1 MAKEIQLLIN
11 NSDLDKRFYKLDGI
25 EVNKQL
31 DSSYQIG
38 QTKTIPINWNN
49 DDPLNIAIKTTPA
62 VAAPK
67 IIDNQESVVSYN
79 GGNLTSVKHSS
90 GLFAL
95 TTNGKLCAA
104 DENYSISITGIS
116 FPESG
121 NYLLRDLGVL
131 SMDYIKLSTNDLKLS
146 TYLSKIGPDTKE
158 GFNIL
163 NTSVDKESV
172 FQIYLSTSINA
183 SGDTIL
189 YDKNYNYWVNVSSST
204 IQGTDLSYNYT
215 VGTISEDFGKN
226 KFTVH
231 NKLYKVPFLGISN
244 KSTIKGGVSK
254 NAPNIYI
261 SSGILNCD
269 PETSK
274 TFPKAIIP
282 FQYYNESLPEGKEG
296 FLVGY
301 NMIGKYQGIQFGFFI
316 NSNNQTYSDFI
327 PYFYTLDESLSTYTE
342 NYYQGNTFVS
352 SNSYQ
357 LREFKSADSIND
369 YSEFSLADGD
379 PSNVTYDNSY
389 NTLVEYH
396 LQFKPKEKTLAL
408 KVNLTHYNQEVA
420 DPDDI
425 ITLVDVDDNR
435 TAINISTSTSTI
447 PTIYISSKAI
457 AREY

>member
-1 MAKEIQLLIN
+1 MTKEIQLLIN

-79 GGNLTSVKHSS
+79 GGSLTSVKHSS

-104 DENYSISITGIS
+104 NENHSISITDIS
-116 FPESG
+116 FPKSG

-146 TYLSKIGPDTKE
+146 TYLAQTGSDTKE

-163 NTSVDKESV
+163 NTSAGKESV
-172 FQIYLSTSINA
+172 FQIYLSTAINA
-183 SGDTIL
+183 SGTPIVYKPD
-189 YDKNYNYWVNVSSST
+189 YNYWVSISSNS
-204 IQGTDLSYNYT
+204 IQGVNLSYNYT
-215 VGTISEDFGKN
+215 VGTISENFGEN
-226 KFTVH
+226 KFTA
-231 NKLYKVPFLGISN
+231 NNYLFKVPLLGISN

-269 PETSK
+269 PKTSK
-274 TFPKAIIP
+274 IFTRAIIP
-282 FQYYNESLPEGKEG
+282 FQYYNESLPERKEG

-301 NMIGKYQGIQFGFFI
+301 NMLREHNYIDLGFYR
-316 NSNNQTYSDFI
+316 NSDNQTYPDFI
-327 PYFYTLDESLSTYTE
+327 PYFYILNTGTYIE
-342 NYYQGNTFVS
+342 NYYQNNTFVS

-357 LREFKSADSIND
+357 LIESKSATSISD
-369 YSEFSLADGD
+369 YSTISIDNYSTNE
-379 PSNVTYDNSY
+379 VTYGNNYD
-389 NTLVEYH
+389 TLVEYH
-396 LQFKPKEKTLAL
+396 LTFTPKMKSLDLEVRL
-408 KVNLTHYNQEVA
+408 NHYNQESSA
-420 DPDDI
+420 SDGI

-435 TAINISTSTSTI
+435 TNINISTGNSTI
-447 PTIYISSKAI
+447 PTIHISSKDI
-457 AREY
+457 ARRY

>member
-67 IIDNQESVVSYN
+67 IIDNQENVVSYN
-79 GGNLTSVKHSS
+79 SGSLTSVKHSS

-95 TTNGKLCAA
+95 TTNGKLCTA
-104 DENYSISITGIS
+104 DESHSIQITDIS

-121 NYLLRDLGVL
+121 HDIFRNLGVL
-131 SMDYIKLSTNDLKLS
+131 STDYIKLSTNDLKLS
-146 TYLSKIGPDTKE
+146 TYINTYGSKK
-158 GFNIL
+158 GFNISSNSSNL
-163 NTSVDKESV
+163 SDQYGIS
-172 FQIYLSTSINA
+172 QIYISTAQAA
-183 SGDTIL
+183 SDNTIL
-189 YDKNYNYWVNVSSST
+189 YTPYYNYWVNISSYS
-204 IQGTDLSYNYT
+204 IQGINLSYNYT
-215 VGTISEDFGKN
+215 VGTVSEDFGKN
-226 KFTVH
+226 KFTAD
-231 NKLYKVPFLGISN
+231 NYLFKVPLLGISN

-261 SSGILNCD
+261 SSGIINYD
-269 PETSK
+269 PK
-274 TFPKAIIP
+274 THNSLYDIFIP

-301 NMIGKYQGIQFGFFI
+301 NMLNEHNGIQLSFYR
-316 NSNNQTYSDFI
+316 NSDNQTYSDFI
-327 PYFYTLDESLSTYTE
+327 PYFYILDGGASTYIE

-352 SNSYQ
+352 SNSYS
-357 LREFKSADSIND
+357 LRESKSAVNPADFSTISINGE
-369 YSEFSLADGD
+369 SISK
-379 PSNVTYDNSY
+379 VTYGNSY
-389 NTLVEYH
+389 DTLIEYH
-396 LQFKPKEKTLAL
+396 LKFKPKTKDLTL
-408 KVNLTHYNQEVA
+408 KVNLNCVNWEA
-420 DPDDI
+420 LDAIDA
-425 ITLVDVDDNR
+425 ITIVDVDDNS
-435 TAINISTSTSTI
+435 TNITISTSIDVT
-447 PTIYISSKAI
+447 TIYISSKAI

>member
-79 GGNLTSVKHSS
+79 GGNLTSIKHSS

-104 DENYSISITGIS
+104 DENHSIYITDIS
-116 FPESG
+116 LPESG
-121 NYLLRDLGVL
+121 NNLLRDLGVL
-131 SMDYIKLSTNDLKLS
+131 SMDYIKLYTNDLKLS
-146 TYLSKIGPDTKE
+146 TYLSQINSNAKE

-163 NTSVDKESV
+163 NTSADKESV

-183 SGDTIL
+183 SGNTIL
-189 YDKNYNYWVNVSSST
+189 YDENYNYWVNVSSST
-204 IQGTDLSYNYT
+204 IQGPGLSYNYT
-215 VGTISEDFGKN
+215 VGTVSEDFGKN
-226 KFTVH
+226 KFTAP
-231 NKLYKVPFLGISN
+231 NKLYKVPFLGIFN
-244 KSTIKGGVSK
+244 KSTIRGGVSK

-282 FQYYNESLPEGKEG
+282 FQYYDASLPEGKEG

-301 NMIGKYQGIQFGFFI
+301 NMLRSYNGIWISFFR
-316 NSNNQTYSDFI
+316 NSDNQTYPDFI
-327 PYFYTLDESLSTYTE
+327 PYFYRLDESLSTYIE
-342 NYYQGNTFVS
+342 RYYQGNTVVS

-369 YSEFSLADGD
+369 YSEFSFADD
-379 PSNVTYDNSY
+379 NYNEVTYDNNY
-389 NTLVEYH
+389 DTLVEYH
-396 LQFKPKEKTLAL
+396 LIFTPKTKGLDIEVKL
-408 KVNLTHYNQEVA
+408 NRYNQYA
-420 DPDDI
+420 IDPDDI
-425 ITLVDVDDNR
+425 ITIVDVDDNR
-435 TAINISTSTSTI
+435 ININTSTGNSTI
-447 PTIYISSKAI
+447 PTIHISSKAI

>member
-62 VAAPK
+62 IAAPK

-95 TTNGKLCAA
+95 TTNGKLYAA
-104 DENYSISITGIS
+104 DENYSISITDIS

-146 TYLSKIGPDTKE
+146 TYLSQIGSNTKE

-163 NTSVDKESV
+163 NTSAGKESV
-172 FQIYLSTSINA
+172 FQIYLSTAINA
-183 SGDTIL
+183 SGNTIL
-189 YDKNYNYWVNVSSST
+189 YDENYNYWVNISSST
-204 IQGTDLSYNYT
+204 IQGTDLFYNYT
-215 VGTISEDFGKN
+215 VDTVSEDFGKN
-226 KFTVH
+226 KFTAN

-282 FQYYNESLPEGKEG
+282 FQYYNESLPESKKG

-301 NMIGKYQGIQFGFFI
+301 NMLTGYNGIEIDFFR

-327 PYFYTLDESLSTYTE
+327 PYFYILNTGTYIE
-342 NYYQGNTFVS
+342 LYYQNNTFVS

-357 LREFKSADSIND
+357 LIESKSATSIND
-369 YSEFSLADGD
+369 YSTISIDEYST
-379 PSNVTYDNSY
+379 NEVTYGNNYD
-389 NTLVEYH
+389 TLVEYH
-396 LQFKPKEKTLAL
+396 LTFTPKMKGLDLEVRL
-408 KVNLTHYNQEVA
+408 NHYNQELVY
-420 DPDDI
+420 PDNI

-435 TAINISTSTSTI
+435 TSINISTSNTTI
-447 PTIYISSKAI
+447 TTIHISSKAI
-457 AREY
+457 ARAY

>member
-79 GGNLTSVKHSS
+79 GGNLTSIKHSS

-95 TTNGKLCAA
+95 TTNGKLYAA
-104 DENYSISITGIS
+104 DENHSIDITDIS

-121 NYLLRDLGVL
+121 NNLLRDLGVL
-131 SMDYIKLSTNDLKLS
+131 SMDYIKLYTNDLKLS
-146 TYLSKIGPDTKE
+146 TYLSQINSNAKE

-163 NTSVDKESV
+163 NTSADKESV

-183 SGDTIL
+183 SGNTIL
-189 YDKNYNYWVNVSSST
+189 YDENYNYWVNVSSST
-204 IQGTDLSYNYT
+204 IQGTGLSYNYT
-215 VGTISEDFGKN
+215 VGTVSEDFGKN
-226 KFTVH
+226 KFTAH
-231 NKLYKVPFLGISN
+231 NKLYKVPFLGIFN
-244 KSTIKGGVSK
+244 KSTIRGGVSK

-282 FQYYNESLPEGKEG
+282 FQYYDESLPEGKEG

-301 NMIGKYQGIQFGFFI
+301 NMLRSYNGIWISFFR
-316 NSNNQTYSDFI
+316 NSDNQTYPDFI
-327 PYFYTLDESLSTYTE
+327 PYFYRLDESLSTYIE
-342 NYYQGNTFVS
+342 RYYQGNTVVS

-369 YSEFSLADGD
+369 YSEFSFADD
-379 PSNVTYDNSY
+379 NYNEVTHDNNYD
-389 NTLVEYH
+389 TLVEYH
-396 LQFKPKEKTLAL
+396 LIFTPKTKGLDIEVRL
-408 KVNLTHYNQEVA
+408 NRYNQYAV

-435 TAINISTSTSTI
+435 ININISTGNSTI
-447 PTIYISSKAI
+447 PTIHISSKAI

>member
-38 QTKTIPINWNN
+38 NTKTIPINWNN

-79 GGNLTSVKHSS
+79 GGNLIPVKHSS

-95 TTNGKLCAA
+95 TTNGKLCTA
-104 DENYSISITGIS
+104 DENYSISITDIS

-131 SMDYIKLSTNDLKLS
+131 SMNYIKLSTNDLKLS
-146 TYLSKIGPDTKE
+146 TYLSQIGPNTKE

-163 NTSVDKESV
+163 NTSADKESV
-172 FQIYLSTSINA
+172 FQIYLSTDINA
-183 SGDTIL
+183 SGNTTL
-189 YDKNYNYWVNVSSST
+189 YKQYYNYWVNISSST
-204 IQGTDLSYNYT
+204 IQGTGLFYNYN
-215 VGTISEDFGKN
+215 VGNVSEDFGKN
-226 KFTVH
+226 KFIA
-231 NKLYKVPFLGISN
+231 NNYLYKVPFLGISN
-244 KSTIKGGVSK
+244 RSTIKGGVSK

-269 PETSK
+269 PKTSK
-274 TFPKAIIP
+274 NFPQAIIP
-282 FQYYNESLPEGKEG
+282 FQYYDESLPEGKKG

-301 NMIGKYQGIQFGFFI
+301 NMRSSYYGIQLDFFR
-316 NSNNQTYSDFI
+316 NPNNYIYSDFI
-327 PYFYTLDESLSTYTE
+327 PYFYILSTGTYTE
-342 NYYQGNTFVS
+342 LYYQNNTLVS

-357 LREFKSADSIND
+357 LVEFKGATSIND
-369 YSEFSLADGD
+369 YSTISIDNYSYSTNG
-379 PSNVTYDNSY
+379 VTYGNNYD
-389 NTLVEYH
+389 TLVEYH
-396 LQFKPKEKTLAL
+396 LTFTPKMKSLDLEVRL
-408 KVNLTHYNQEVA
+408 NHYNQKAV
-420 DPDDI
+420 DPDNI

-435 TAINISTSTSTI
+435 TAINISTANTTI
-447 PTIYISSKAI
+447 PTIHISSKAI
-457 AREY
+457 ARAY

>member
-38 QTKTIPINWNN
+38 NTKTIPINWNN

-104 DENYSISITGIS
+104 DKNYSISITDIS
-116 FPESG
+116 FPKNG

-146 TYLSKIGPDTKE
+146 TYLSQIGPDTKE

-163 NTSVDKESV
+163 NTSAGKESV
-172 FQIYLSTSINA
+172 FQIYLSTAIEA
-183 SGDTIL
+183 SGNTIL
-189 YDKNYNYWVNVSSST
+189 YDENYNYWVSISSST
-204 IQGTDLSYNYT
+204 IQGTNLFYNYT
-215 VGTISEDFGKN
+215 VDIVSEDFGKN
-226 KFTVH
+226 KFTV
-231 NKLYKVPFLGISN
+231 NNYLYKVPFLGISN

-269 PETSK
+269 PKTSK

-282 FQYYNESLPEGKEG
+282 FQYYNESLPESKKG

-301 NMIGKYQGIQFGFFI
+301 NMRRSYAEIQFGFFR
-316 NSNNQTYSDFI
+316 NPNNQTYSDFI
-327 PYFYTLDESLSTYTE
+327 PYFYTLNTGTYIE
-342 NYYQGNTFVS
+342 LYYQNNTFVS

-357 LREFKSADSIND
+357 LIESKSATSISD
-369 YSEFSLADGD
+369 YSTISIDNYSTNE
-379 PSNVTYDNSY
+379 VTYGNNYD
-389 NTLVEYH
+389 TLVEYH
-396 LQFKPKEKTLAL
+396 LTFTPKMKGLCLEVRL
-408 KVNLTHYNQEVA
+408 NHYNQEAV
-420 DPDDI
+420 DPDNI

-435 TAINISTSTSTI
+435 TSINISTASTTI

-457 AREY
+457 ARAY